1 MEAILTATKNAAEAV
16 HLEKDIGTLES
27 GKCADVLLV
36 NGNPVEDITVLQ
48 PRENIK
54 VVMKEGKIF
63 VDRRK
68 GREKDVI
75 DVDYGSW
82 ALADG

>member
-1 MEAILTATKNAAEAV
+1 
-16 HLEKDIGTLES
+16 
-27 GKCADVLLV
+27 
-36 NGNPVEDITVLQ
+36 
-48 PRENIK
+48 
-54 VVMKEGKIF
+54 MKEGKIF